1 MHVGCK
7 ITLMQIEKQ
16 EFPYTDVLFDTDA
29 RKVLLAGAEL
39 VANAVGCTMGPR
51 GKTVLIQQEGH
62 APVLTKDGVT
72 VSRAVRL
79 ADPIQRMGGDLL
91 RDAANRTNEVAGD
104 GTTTATV
111 ISYALMAHGFKLL
124 QAGHS
129 AKELCEDLIIAKDV
143 VLTTLKNEA
152 RQANDTSEIVN
163 VATIS
168 ANGDTSI
175 GALIADALKQVG
187 RDGIVTVEDAKGM
200 MTNLDVVEGLQ
211 FDRGYLS
218 PYFVTNN
225 DKMQAIYENCRVLI
239 TDRVLKNLQEV
250 VPVLEYCQKSGE
262 SLLIIA
268 DDIEPEVLHT
278 LVLNRVKANLRVI
291 AVKAPGLA
299 TVKGHMLEDL
309 ATLTGGKVVS
319 SKTGIDLKE
328 AASYLG
334 TVKKTI
340 VGAKATTLVGT
351 GKTREAVVGRIEDLR
366 RQLEDPSL
374 DTDEKGLLRMRLA
387 RLAGGVAVIKVG
399 GSTELEMVERR
410 YRIEDALNAT
420 RAAIEE
426 GYIEGGGMTLLRI
439 AYMLRATA
447 DKRGDLLAL
456 GCEEPLRRI
465 TENAGDN
472 FEVVKSKIEAAG
484 FNDHGWDAKARSVD
498 LLLEKGIIDP
508 VKVTRTAIENAVS
521 VATAFLS
528 LGAAVYEIQKDER

>member
-1 MHVGCK
+1 M
-7 ITLMQIEKQ
+7 ITLMQAEKQ
-16 EFPYTDVLFDTDA
+16 VTAYTDVLFNTDA
-29 RKVLLAGAEL
+29 RKVLLEGASI

-104 GTTTATV
+104 GTTTSTV
-111 ISYALMAHGFKLL
+111 ISYALMAHGYKLL
-124 QAGHS
+124 EAGHS
-129 AKELCEDLIIAKDV
+129 AKELCEDLGLAKKTVIAE
-143 VLTTLKNEA
+143 LKSAA
-152 RQANDTSEIVN
+152 RVAQDSSEIVN
-163 VATIS
+163 IATIS
-168 ANGDTSI
+168 SNGDHSI
-175 GALIADALKQVG
+175 GALITDALNQVG

-200 MTNLDVVEGLQ
+200 TTSLDVVEGLQ

-239 TDRVLKNLQEV
+239 TDRVLRNLQEV
-250 VPVLEYCQKSGE
+250 VPVLEHCQKNGE
-262 SLLIIA
+262 PLLIIA

-278 LVLNRVKANLRVI
+278 LVLNRTKANLRVV
-291 AVKAPGLA
+291 AVKAPGIA
-299 TVKGHMLEDL
+299 SVKGHMLEDL
-309 ATLTGGKVVS
+309 ATLTGGSVVS
-319 SKTGIDLKE
+319 AKTGIELKD
-328 AASYLG
+328 AAAHLG
-334 TVKKTI
+334 LVRKTI

-351 GKTREAVVGRIEDLR
+351 GKTQEAVVGRCDELR
-366 RQLEDPSL
+366 TQLADPSL
-374 DTDEKGLLRMRLA
+374 DSDEQALLRMRIA
-387 RLAGGVAVIKVG
+387 RLSGGVAIIKVG
-399 GSTELEMVERR
+399 GNTELEMVERR

-426 GYIEGGGMTLLRI
+426 GYIEGGGTELLRI
-439 AYMLRATA
+439 AGLLRLSQ
-447 DKRGDLLAL
+447 DKRGELLAL

-472 FEVVKSKIEAAG
+472 FEVVKAKIEAAG
-484 FNDHGWDAKARSVD
+484 MNEYGWDAKERSVG

-528 LGAAVYEIQKDER
+528 LGAAVYETQENGN